1 MSKFFSWLSI
11 LSLLSITQVDFTER
25 VKAELQ
31 SLKLSL
37 NLIKEQ
43 VVQDICVEIDA
54 FNEQNRIS
62 DAKLDHF
69 MEHAESSVTSIE
81 DNIQELDNK

>member
-43 VVQDICVEIDA
+43 VVQDICAEIDA

-69 MEHAESSVTSIE
+69 MAHAESSVASIE